1 MRRRAFIENRLKL
14 ERGCFES
21 PEDRVA
27 AVANALESC
36 LQREAVKDRPGLGV
50 KVALTPDDVGGLR

>member
-1 MRRRAFIENRLKL
+1 LKL

-27 AVANALESC
+27 GVANALESR
-36 LQREAVKDRPGLGV
+36 LRREAVEDRPGLGV
-50 KVALTPDDVGGLR
+50 EVALTPDDGGGLR

>member
-1 MRRRAFIENRLKL
+1 MKF

-27 AVANALESC
+27 GVANALESR
-36 LQREAVKDRPGLGV
+36 LRREAVEDSPSLGV
-50 KVALTPDDVGGLR
+50 QVALTTDDVGGLC